1 MGKSKSTY
9 VHDIHTLQGS
19 DGELYLGYGDNC
31 QVVIEI
37 KSLWDWLP
45 SIIEVAV
52 EQKKL
57 QDLYDK
63 EEFGRAIDKLDNF
76 VDFSD
81 PEILKRSGVE
91 K

>member
-1 MGKSKSTY
+1 MSKSKSTY
-9 VHDIHTLQGS
+9 VHEIHTLQGS
-19 DGELYLGYGDNC
+19 EGELCLGYGDNC

-45 SIIEVAV
+45 SIIQVAV

-63 EEFGRAIDKLDNF
+63 EEFGKAIDKLDKF

-81 PEILKRSGVE
+81 PEE
-91 K
+91 KS